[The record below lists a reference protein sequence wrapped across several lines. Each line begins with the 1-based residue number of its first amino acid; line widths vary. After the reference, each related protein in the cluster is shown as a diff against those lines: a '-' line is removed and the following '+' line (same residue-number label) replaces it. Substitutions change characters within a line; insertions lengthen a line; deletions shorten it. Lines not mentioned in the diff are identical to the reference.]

1 MKDAKLR
8 QISTRLHS
16 VL

>member
-8 QISTRLHS
+8 IPNKWWTLQK
-16 VL
+16 